1 VGEKLTACRK
11 AWHDC
16 DTLSTS
22 SNRAAASSG
31 ASDPPDREAELR
43 GSPARERG
51 PYIPATEAKRRILEA
66 ARALLRDRAFAA
78 LSVSAV
84 MAEAGLTR
92 TIFYRY
98 FDDLPALAADLL
110 PDAEDPLVDRLQQ
123 TEAERP
129 EEVVKEMIDGLVATF
144 AEHGPLLRAI
154 DDAAR
159 HDPAV
164 AAQLDTALVG
174 PRRLIARLLR
184 TAHHPPPDAQEMAR
198 LLMATHRAYLLDAFG
213 DGQPRRGAHKR
224 AREALAALW
233 ERLLS

>member
-1 VGEKLTACRK
+1 MRTDRPSGGETRS
-11 AWHDC
+11 DR
-16 DTLSTS
+16 D
-22 SNRAAASSG
+22 RARPRASG
-31 ASDPPDREAELR
+31 T
-43 GSPARERG
+43 RERG
-51 PYIPATEAKRRILEA
+51 PYIPASEARRRILEA
-66 ARALLRDRAFAA
+66 ARALLHERAFAD

-110 PDAEDPLVDRLQQ
+110 PDAEDPLVDRVQR

-129 EEVVKEMIDGLVATF
+129 EDVVSEMIDGLVATF

-164 AAQLDTALVG
+164 AARLDTALVG
-174 PRRLIARLLR
+174 PRRLIARLL
-184 TAHHPPPDAQEMAR
+184 AQAQHPPPDAQESAR
-198 LLMATHRAYLLDAFG
+198 LLMATHRAYLLDLFG
-213 DGQPRRGAHKR
+213 DGHPERGARKR

-233 ERLLS
+233 ERLLG